1 MNAALYIRVSTED
14 QIEYSPDA
22 QQRLL
27 LDYAKKNGLDVN
39 ENYIFIDGG
48 ISGRKAE
55 KRPEFMKM
63 IGLAKSKE
71 KPFQKILVWK
81 FSRFARN
88 QEESIVYK
96 NMLRKDGVE
105 VVSVSEPIIDGPFG
119 SLIERII
126 EWMDEYYSIRLSG
139 EVMRGMTQK
148 AMKDGVPASPPYGY
162 RLKDGKYVIEED
174 EAKIVRYIFNE
185 VCNKTSLTA
194 ICRSL
199 LDMGV
204 RGKGGGRWH
213 AKRIR
218 YMVNN
223 PAYIGCLRW
232 NYSTH
237 QNGRV
242 VNSEEDWI
250 IKENTHEHIVSKEVF
265 ETAKSLVNDFP
276 RSKRP
281 VSLDTKH
288 YLAGLLRCSS
298 CGGTLIFNSRERKKG
313 GFRLS
318 YRCNQYNKGACNT
331 SNYIRVEDLERIVKS
346 QLKQDYDL
354 ICAHKGSLR
363 VVSRSNSIDER
374 GILEKRLE
382 KVSDKYTKAKEAYL
396 AGIDSIDEYKKNKVD
411 ILKEENALK
420 DKLSKLNTSSPEESI
435 APKILRA
442 INILDD
448 DSISPEEKND
458 VLKTFIFKI
467 VVNKSIG
474 VLDFFYYN

>member
-14 QIEYSPDA
+14 QVEYSPDA
-22 QQRLL
+22 QKRLL

-39 ENYIFIDGG
+39 ENHIFIDGG

-55 KRPEFMKM
+55 KRPEFMNM

-71 KPFQKILVWK
+71 KPFPKVLVWK

-96 NMLRKDGVE
+96 NMLKRDGVD
-105 VVSVSEPIIDGPFG
+105 VISVSEPIMEGPFG

-139 EVMRGMTQK
+139 EVMRGMSQK

-162 RLKDGKYVIEED
+162 RLKDGKYIIEED
-174 EAKIVRYIFNE
+174 EAKIVRYIFGE
-185 VCNKTSLTA
+185 VCNKTSLTG

-204 RGKGGGRWH
+204 KGKGGGRWH
-213 AKRIR
+213 PKRIR
-218 YMVNN
+218 YIVNN

-242 VNSEEDWI
+242 INDESEWI
-250 IKENTHEHIVSKEVF
+250 IKENTHEPIVSKETF
-265 ETAKSLVNDFP
+265 EEAKSLVNDFP

-281 VSLDTKH
+281 VSLETKH
-288 YLAGLLRCSS
+288 YLAGLLRCST
-298 CGGTLIFNSRERKKG
+298 CGGTLVFNSCERKKG
-313 GFRLS
+313 GYRLS

-331 SNYIRVEDLERIVKS
+331 SNYIRVEDIEKIVMS
-346 QLKQDYDL
+346 QLKKDYKL
-354 ICAHKGSLR
+354 IQAHKGTLNI
-363 VVSRSNSIDER
+363 VFRSNSTNEKV
-374 GILEKRLE
+374 ILEKRLE
-382 KVSDKYTKAKEAYL
+382 KVSDKYIKAKEAYL
-396 AGIDSIDEYKKNKVD
+396 AGIDSIDEYKKNKED
-411 ILKEENALK
+411 ILK
-420 DKLSKLNTSSPEESI
+420 
-435 APKILRA
+435 
-442 INILDD
+442 IN
-448 DSISPEEKND
+448 
-458 VLKTFIFKI
+458 
-467 VVNKSIG
+467 
-474 VLDFFYYN
+474 

>member
-1 MNAALYIRVSTED
+1 MNAALYIRVSTDD
-14 QIEYSPDA
+14 QVEYSPDA

-27 LDYAKKNGLDVN
+27 LDYAKKNNWDVN
-39 ENYIFIDGG
+39 EEHIFIDGG

-71 KPFQKILVWK
+71 KQFQKILVWK

-96 NMLRKDGVE
+96 NMLRKDGVD
-105 VVSVSEPIIDGPFG
+105 VISVSEPIIEGPFG

-148 AMKDGVPASPPYGY
+148 AITDDVPASPPFGY
-162 RLKDGKYVIEED
+162 RLKDKKYVIEED
-174 EAKIVRYIFNE
+174 EAKIVRYIFDE
-185 VCNKTSLTA
+185 VCHKTPLTA

-199 LDMGV
+199 LEMGV

-213 AKRIR
+213 TKRIR

-223 PAYIGCLRW
+223 PAYIGSLRW

-242 VNSEEDWI
+242 VNNEDDWI
-250 IKENTHEHIVSKEVF
+250 IKENTHEPIISKEKF
-265 ETAKSLVNDFP
+265 ELAKSLVNDFP

-281 VSLDTKH
+281 VSFEIKH
-288 YLAGLLRCSS
+288 YLSGLLRCSE
-298 CGGTLIFNSRERKKG
+298 CGGTLVFNSCERKKG
-313 GFRLS
+313 GHRLS

-331 SNYIRVEDLERIVKS
+331 SNYIRVEDIEKIVLS
-346 QLKQDYDL
+346 QLKKDYKL
-354 ICAHKGSLR
+354 IQAHKGSLNI
-363 VVSRSNSIDER
+363 VFKTNSIDER
-374 GILEKRLE
+374 VILEKRLE
-382 KVSDKYTKAKEAYL
+382 KLSDKYIKAKEAYL
-396 AGIDSIDEYKKNKVD
+396 AGIDSIDEYKENKEE

-420 DKLSKLNTSSPEESI
+420 DKLSKLGTVSPEEDI
-435 APKILRA
+435 KPKILAA

-448 DSISPEEKND
+448 DSISHEIKNKT
-458 VLKTFIFKI
+458 LKSFIDRIVIDKAHYIIKI
-467 VVNKSIG
+467 
-474 VLDFFYYN
+474 FYYV